1 MVLLNYL
8 SSERSQGVT
17 VPTTMGYWSVFVTVC
32 VFVTPLVLAQDYR
45 IPDTVVPSNYEIE
58 LFLPQ
63 TVFTG
68 ANTTF
73 EGNILIKF

>member
-1 MVLLNYL
+1 
-8 SSERSQGVT
+8 
-17 VPTTMGYWSVFVTVC
+17 MGYWSVFVTVC
-32 VFVTPLVLAQDYR
+32 TIAPLVLAQDYR

-58 LFLPQ
+58 LFVPQ

-68 ANTTF
+68 ENATF